1 MGWTCQHDAN
11 GYCKLLKTPCVPGIK
26 GCILKK
32 SEYIF
37 TTGSYEE
44 DKVHPK
50 GIRSTANGKARE
62 GTLGYKKRADEKQEQ
77 IDFAALARSN

>member
-1 MGWTCQHDAN
+1 
-11 GYCKLLKTPCVPGIK
+11 LPGIK

-37 TTGSYEE
+37 STGNYEE
-44 DKVHPK
+44 DKK
-50 GIRSTANGKARE
+50 RE
-62 GTLGYKKRADEKQEQ
+62 EENKKEE

>member
-1 MGWTCQHDAN
+1 MGWTCQHDHN
-11 GYCKLLKTPCVPGIK
+11 GYCKLLNTACVPGIK

-44 DKVHPK
+44 DKK
-50 GIRSTANGKARE
+50 IQDGK
-62 GTLGYKKRADEKQEQ
+62 EKEV

>member
-1 MGWTCQHDAN
+1 MGWTCQYDYK
-11 GYCKLLKTPCVPGIK
+11 GYCKLLKKECSPGMK
-26 GCILKK
+26 GCVLKS

-44 DKVHPK
+44 DKKAADK
-50 GIRSTANGKARE
+50 G
-62 GTLGYKKRADEKQEQ
+62 KKDE

>member
-11 GYCKLLKTPCVPGIK
+11 GYCKLLKKDCLPGIK

-37 TTGSYEE
+37 TTGSYEDDKKIQE
-44 DKVHPK
+44 DK
-50 GIRSTANGKARE
+50 E
-62 GTLGYKKRADEKQEQ
+62 KKEE